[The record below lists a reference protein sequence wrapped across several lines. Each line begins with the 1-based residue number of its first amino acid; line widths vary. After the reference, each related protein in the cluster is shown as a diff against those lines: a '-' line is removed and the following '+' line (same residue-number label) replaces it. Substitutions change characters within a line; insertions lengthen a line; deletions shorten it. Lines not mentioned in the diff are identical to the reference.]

1 MPTFAVT
8 APLPGRAPE
17 MLAAAGEV
25 RVDGDGG
32 WLDQPRLRAL
42 VEGADV
48 ILSMLYAK
56 VDDELLDAAGPGLRG
71 VCNVAVGF
79 DNIDLAACA
88 RRGIVVTNTPGVL
101 DDATADI
108 AFGLILAAVRRL
120 GEGERLIRSGTP
132 WKWGMGFMLGHDLR
146 GKRLGIV
153 GLGGIGSRVA
163 HRGRAFG
170 MEIAYTS
177 RNESPYEAEL
187 EATRLDLDELLA
199 TADVVSLHTPLT
211 PATNH
216 LIGARELGLMKPTA
230 TLVNTA
236 RGAVVDEAALAAALA
251 EGTITSAGLD
261 VFENEPHVHPGLL
274 DLENVVLIPHL
285 GSGTVE
291 TRAAMAELAATN
303 AIAIAAGETPPTPVP
318 LPDAAT

>member
-8 APLPGRAPE
+8 AALPGRAPE

-25 RVDGDGG
+25 RAPTDGD
-32 WLDQPRLRAL
+32 WVDREQLKAL
-42 VEGADV
+42 VEGVDV
-48 ILSMLYAK
+48 IVSMLYAPI
-56 VDDELLDAAGPGLRG
+56 DDELLEAAGPGLRG

-88 RRGIVVTNTPGVL
+88 RRGIVVTNTPSVL

-120 GEGERLIRSGTP
+120 GEGERLIRAGEP
-132 WKWGMGFMLGHDLR
+132 WKWGMDFMLGHDLR

-177 RNESPYEAEL
+177 RSESPYAAAL
-187 EATRLDLDELLA
+187 EATRLELDELLA
-199 TADVVSLHTPLT
+199 TSDVVSLHAPLT
-211 PATNH
+211 PQTRH
-216 LIGARELGLMKPTA
+216 LIGTRELALMKPTA

-251 EGTITSAGLD
+251 DGVITSAGLD
-261 VFENEPHVHPGLL
+261 VFENEPHVHPQLL
-274 DLENVVLIPHL
+274 ELENVVLVPHL
-285 GSGTVE
+285 GSATVE
-291 TRAAMAELAATN
+291 TRAAMAELAARN
-303 AIAIAAGETPPTPVP
+303 AIAVAAGDEPPTAVE
-318 LPDAAT
+318 LPTAV